1 MRWFH
6 WGTGVALVYVLFAGS
21 TLGFVTFALNNPVE
35 LVSADYYERSLEHD
49 QRVEAEGHAR
59 ALGARLQVTIR
70 PGAAALDVAIPPEAA
85 PAASGRIILYRPSD
99 AQADRTIPLS
109 LDADGRQS
117 VAIASLS
124 RGRWL
129 VRIEWESD
137 GRAYAH
143 EQALVLP

>member
-21 TLGFVTFALNNPVE
+21 TLGFVAFALNNPVE
-35 LVSADYYERSLEHD
+35 LVSADYYERSMKQDH
-49 QRVEAEGHAR
+49 RVEAEGRAR
-59 ALGARLQVTIR
+59 ALGARLQVAVR
-70 PGAAALDVAIPPEAA
+70 PGAAQLDVAIPAEAA
-85 PAASGRIILYRPSD
+85 RAASGRIVLYRPSD
-99 AQADRTIPLS
+99 ARADRTIPLS
-109 LDADGRQS
+109 LDAAGRQS
-117 VAIASLS
+117 VPIASLT

-129 VRIEWESD
+129 VRLEWTSD

>member
-21 TLGFVTFALNNPVE
+21 TLGFVTFALRNPVE
-35 LVSADYYERSLEHD
+35 LVSADYYERSLRQD

-59 ALGARLQVTIR
+59 ALGARLQVAIR
-70 PGAAALDVAIPPEAA
+70 PGAAALDVTIPPEAA
-85 PAASGRIILYRPSD
+85 RAASGRIVLYRPSD
-99 AQADRTIPLS
+99 VRADRTIPLA
-109 LDADGRQS
+109 LAAGGRQS
-117 VAIASLS
+117 VPIASLT

-129 VRIEWESD
+129 VRLEWESD
-137 GRAYAH
+137 KRAYAH